1 MLSRNDN
8 LIANNHY
15 YYFVA
20 RIEGQ
25 RNLLADYM
33 NNFNREGQL
42 KGNCTPNKDKLTL
55 ADLKNY
61 REKSNKTFLIDKE
74 SDYSKC

>member
-1 MLSRNDN
+1 M
-8 LIANNHY
+8 
-15 YYFVA
+15 A

-33 NNFNREGQL
+33 NNFSRESQTRDSQMD
-42 KGNCTPNKDKLTL
+42 KNKNNKLTL

-61 REKSNKTFLIDKE
+61 TSKSNKTFIKNTAE
-74 SDYSKC
+74 NDY